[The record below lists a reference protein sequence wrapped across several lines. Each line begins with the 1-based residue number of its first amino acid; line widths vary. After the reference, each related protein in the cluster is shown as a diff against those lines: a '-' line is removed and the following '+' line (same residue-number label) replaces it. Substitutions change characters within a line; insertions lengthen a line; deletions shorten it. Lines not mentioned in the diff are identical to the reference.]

1 MPHDELTFGLALAGY
16 ALLAGDAAAR
26 VLGRRWRALTVATAV
41 VVAAHVACVWGLRF
55 DWSLDRMLAKGWA
68 GFLLFH
74 SALAAV
80 LAAVVL
86 GEPWRTRLV
95 MLAFA
100 VVSAGALAAPFR
112 YPELHWTAV
121 PLFGIAF
128 GAVAVVVVGRRL
140 RR

>member
-26 VLGRRWRALTVATAV
+26 SRGRRWRALTLATAV

-68 GFLLFH
+68 GFVLFH

-80 LAAVVL
+80 LAA
-86 GEPWRTRLV
+86 
-95 MLAFA
+95 
-100 VVSAGALAAPFR
+100 AGLYVEVWAMR
-112 YPELHWTAV
+112 
-121 PLFGIAF
+121 
-128 GAVAVVVVGRRL
+128 VAGRE